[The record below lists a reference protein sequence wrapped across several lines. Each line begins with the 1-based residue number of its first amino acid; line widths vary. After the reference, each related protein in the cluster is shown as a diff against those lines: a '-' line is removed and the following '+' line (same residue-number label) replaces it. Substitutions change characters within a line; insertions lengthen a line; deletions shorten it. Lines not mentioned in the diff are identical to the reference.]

1 MKKNSMTESN
11 VLIINELKKFLEIKG
26 TDPVERKE
34 YTSSPQSF
42 SRKRVL
48 TFERI
53 VILIVSGLKRTL
65 SLEILKFM
73 ESFLDGVSYT
83 KQAFSEQRMKLKPS
97 FLYDFNQVLVQSYYR
112 EYKQQV
118 KTWKGFVVWAVDGST
133 TPLPQTKEL
142 KECFGFASNQSDTT
156 YNVTARVCLISDVLN
171 GIVIN
176 GLLHSYFTSEED
188 GFLKLLGTKDMEGK
202 LLVFD
207 RGYPSY
213 WFEYLLIRKGVKFIM
228 RVKKNEN
235 KQVCEFLSSQETDVT
250 QEWYPSLKSL
260 KKLKF
265 LGFEVDKQTP
275 IKIRMVKVLLET
287 GETEVLITNLY
298 DVTIYSAESLKDAYH
313 FRWGIETV
321 YGNLKEK
328 FQLGQFSG
336 IRQTCIEQD
345 FAANMFLY
353 NLHSLIEKQTEPHL
367 KEVNS
372 KRKHRYKI
380 NKNVSLGILKEHV
393 ISLFLTDDSR
403 KILRELEKLF
413 GNYIEPVRP
422 NRKYP
427 RIQKRRPHGKYY
439 TLTNYKR
446 AI

>member
-11 VLIINELKKFLEIKG
+11 VRIINELKNYLEIKAN
-26 TDPVERKE
+26 DPIERKE
-34 YTSSPQSF
+34 YISSAQSF
-42 SRKRVL
+42 SRKRIL
-48 TFERI
+48 TFDRI

-73 ESFLDGVSYT
+73 ECFLDGVSYT

-97 FLYDFNQVLVQSYYR
+97 FFSDWNQVLVHSYYR
-112 EYKQQV
+112 ECKQHV
-118 KTWKGFVVWAVDGST
+118 KSWKGFIVWSVDGST
-133 TPLPQTKEL
+133 IPLPQTKEL
-142 KECFGFASNQSDTT
+142 KEYFGFASNQSNNS
-156 YNVTARVCLISDVLN
+156 YNVTARICLISDVLN
-171 GIVIN
+171 GVVIN
-176 GLLHSYFTSEED
+176 GLLHSYFSSEED
-188 GFLKLLGTKDMEGK
+188 GFLKLLGTKGMEGK
-202 LLVFD
+202 LLIFD

-235 KQVCEFLSSQETDVT
+235 KQVCEFLSSEETDVR
-250 QEWYPSLKSL
+250 QEWYPSYKSL
-260 KKLKF
+260 RKLKF
-265 LGFEVDKQTP
+265 IGFELDKQTP
-275 IKIRMVKVLLET
+275 IQIRMVKVLLET
-287 GETEVLITNLY
+287 GETEILITNLY
-298 DVTIYSAESLKDAYH
+298 DVNVYSAESLKEAYH
-313 FRWGIETV
+313 FRWGIETI

-336 IRQTCIEQD
+336 IRQTCVEQD

-367 KEVNS
+367 KEINS
-372 KRKHRYKI
+372 KRKHCYKI
-380 NKNVSLGILKEHV
+380 NKNLSLGILKERV
-393 ISLFLTDDSR
+393 VGLFLTDDIR

-413 GNYIEPVRP
+413 GNYLEPVRI

-427 RIQKRRPHGKYY
+427 RIQKRRPQGKYY